1 MLLVPWAQQT
11 EHCQSHPVWK
21 IQDTETSVSLLVSSS
36 ECLFPRSHMY
46 IYYPDL
52 EIKQKT
58 DAFPPSFVNL
68 IQLKLCN
75 NTNRHFVVSEKL

>member
-11 EHCQSHPVWK
+11 EHCQSHPAWK
-21 IQDTETSVSLLVSSS
+21 TQDTETSVSLLVFSR
-36 ECLFPRSHMY
+36 ECLYPSTHMY

-58 DAFPPSFVNL
+58 DAFPSSFVNL
-68 IQLKLCN
+68 IQFKPFNMLTAIVL
-75 NTNRHFVVSEKL
+75 